1 MSPHDDSILMT
12 QSEPELGGD
21 GTSQPRATPP
31 ASANAELGG
40 PGEASAPSS
49 DGTISPL
56 ETHWPTLW
64 GMALALSAVAATAAQ
79 IAARSSGREIQ
90 GVFILSLAFLTI
102 GAAAL
107 CDSAT
112 RRIPNVLTY
121 PALLIALAINV
132 MIVPGLERFFPTQPL
147 AAWFGAPTWD
157 EAILGFVLCT
167 GLGVVS
173 FMFRGLGGGDV
184 KLIAACGAMLGF
196 PAIGAVLFNALV
208 FACVIGLAN
217 LAFKG
222 DLVRKVQMLSMNLQV
237 NLAMRKRALD
247 AYPFGKTEAPFG
259 LAMLLGLLT
268 AQWMPFWEPLLEWL
282 SPGMAP
288 PPG

>member
-1 MSPHDDSILMT
+1 MSPNNDSIT
-12 QSEPELGGD
+12 INTTPSTGQVSRASDPSASEQTGSTTGD
-21 GTSQPRATPP
+21 DAQT
-31 ASANAELGG
+31 ASG
-40 PGEASAPSS
+40 S

-64 GMALALSAVAATAAQ
+64 GLALALSAVAATATQ
-79 IAARSSGREIQ
+79 IAAHSAGREVQ
-90 GVFILSLAFLTI
+90 GVFMLSLAFLTI

-121 PALLIALAINV
+121 PALLIALAINLLV
-132 MIVPGLERFFPTQPL
+132 VPGLERFFPTQPM
-147 AAWFGAPTWD
+147 AAWFGSPTWD
-157 EAILGFVLCT
+157 SAILGFVLCA

-184 KLIAACGAMLGF
+184 KLIAASGAMLGF

-208 FACVIGLAN
+208 FACIIGLAN

-222 DLVRKVQMLSMNLQV
+222 DLVRKVQTVSMNLQV
-237 NLAMRKRALD
+237 NLALRKKALD

-259 LAMLLGLLT
+259 LAMLLGLLS
-268 AQWMPFWEPLLEWL
+268 AQWMPFWEPLLEWM
-282 SPGMAP
+282 SPGLAP